1 MKYTHLIYVEQYSIV
16 TNNYELFVYGTNTDD
31 IFHTTGEIMYRSE
44 TQVKSI
50 YFVELTQE
58 NIQSKLNFWQKE
70 NKTIHT
76 WIDKYY

>member
-31 IFHTTGEIMYRSE
+31 IFHTMGEIMFRSE

-76 WIDKYY
+76 WIDKYH